1 MANESPTEQPTAGE
15 LPVVTRGAR
24 VSAFLGLERNIVV
37 VFRSDVPHGP
47 WRAAL
52 EAVHAEGLGTVAPVR
67 PPASGAGGQ
76 ESDRSRRVR

>member
-37 VFRSDVPHGP
+37 V
-47 WRAAL
+47 
-52 EAVHAEGLGTVAPVR
+52 
-67 PPASGAGGQ
+67 SGAMFLMGHGEQ
-76 ESDRSRRVR
+76 LWKQFMPRG